1 MSRRCK
7 GLSENF
13 PVQHPGISKPAKWR
27 KHINGLIFKETQG
40 YFKIF
45 SMTLW
50 CFRQIQIH

>member
-13 PVQHPGISKPAKWR
+13 PVQHPGIAKPAKWC

-40 YFKIF
+40 YLKIF

-50 CFRQIQIH
+50 CYRQIH